1 MNGKINNI
9 ILMKQSDIKLLRD
22 KLWEQNNGVCPLLNI
37 EISKDKTVLDHIHKL
52 KNENASEQ
60 KGTIRNAIDFRAN
73 AIEGKITNAYKRYF
87 GADEEKHPIQLS
99 AFLRNLADYLE
110 KGAYMDEHGNYY
122 VHPNEK
128 PKPKQLSK
136 RNYNKLK
143 KIYEKETFNP
153 FNPNMKSRKKKKFP
167 DYPKSKK
174 LTKELKLLFEQYNI
188 QPYN

>member
-1 MNGKINNI
+1 MNLIK
-9 ILMKQSDIKLLRD
+9 MKRSDIKLLRD

-37 EISKDKTVLDHIHKL
+37 DIPKDKTVLDHIHKL
-52 KNENASEQ
+52 NNEEVSEQ

-87 GADEEKHPIQLS
+87 GTDESKHPTKLS
-99 AFLRNLADYLE
+99 TFLRNLADYLE

-122 VHPNEK
+122 IHPNEL
-128 PKPKQLSK
+128 PKPKQVSK
-136 RNYNKLK
+136 RNYNRLK
-143 KIYEKETFNP
+143 KLYDKETFNP
-153 FNPNMKSRKKKKFP
+153 FNPKSKKKKKFP

-188 QPYN
+188 PPYN